1 MKHQVFMSGGFLRIQ
16 VRKFVMSLT
25 CCWSKERC
33 DDIAFHKI
41 CKDPTHFL
49 LVIGKDMMKLPSTK
63 YECHSHPVDHRKRCN
78 ETASHKICNATHK
91 LMVIGKDVIRL
102 LPFTKCA
109 M

>member
-49 LVIGKDMMKLPSTK
+49 LVIGKDMMKLPSKK
-63 YECHSHPVDHRKRCN
+63 YECHSLPVSNWKYVMRLCFIKCA
-78 ETASHKICNATHK
+78 TYVTHK
-91 LMVIGKDVIRL
+91 LLVIGKDNKTG
-102 LPFTKCA
+102 FCQ